1 MENFFESK
9 TESRNTN
16 STNLDTMTSLEI
28 VRLMNEEDKSVASC
42 VGKSLEDIARLIEET
57 SKALKNSGR
66 LIYIGAG
73 TSGRLGVLD
82 ASECPPTFSVGY
94 EKVLGLIAGG
104 NSAMFKAVE
113 NSEDSE
119 LDVVNDLKKIGL
131 NKNDI
136 LVGITASGRTPYV
149 ISGIKYA
156 KSLGVKTGSIACNKD
171 AKVSKVANFPIEVEV
186 GAEVLTGSTRLK
198 AGTVDYRVENPSDR
212 KLKKTGNNLKLE
224 LIENSDIVKYF
235 ASKKKNQ
242 KIIGFAAETDELI
255 KNAKAKLEKKKL
267 DYIIAND
274 LTKWGAGFNVDTNI
288 ASIISK
294 DNIED
299 LGIMPKDELANKIL
313 DLLR

>member
-16 STNLDTMTSLEI
+16 SANLDTMTSLEI
-28 VRLMNEEDKSVASC
+28 VRLMNEEDKSVADC
-42 VGKSLEDIARLIEET
+42 VENSLEDIARLIEET
-57 SKALKNSGR
+57 ARALNNSGR

-104 NSAMFKAVE
+104 NSAMFRAVE

-119 LDVVNDLKKIGL
+119 LDVVNDLKKIDL

-171 AKVSKVANFPIEVEV
+171 AKVSKVADFPIEVEV
-186 GAEVLTGSTRLK
+186 GAEILTGSTRLK
-198 AGTVDYRVENPSDR
+198 AGTATKMVLNMITTASMVLVGKTYKNYMVDLKASNN
-212 KLKKTGNNLKLE
+212 KLKLRAENIVIDVTGITRKEAEKALKSCDWDVKLSIYSILTGKDFE
-224 LIENSDIVKYF
+224 ESRKDLDNSD
-235 ASKKKNQ
+235 
-242 KIIGFAAETDELI
+242 GFLR
-255 KNAKAKLEKKKL
+255 KALEEVR
-267 DYIIAND
+267 N
-274 LTKWGAGFNVDTNI
+274 
-288 ASIISK
+288 
-294 DNIED
+294 
-299 LGIMPKDELANKIL
+299 
-313 DLLR
+313 

>member
-9 TESRNTN
+9 TESRNAN
-16 STNLDTMTSLEI
+16 SANLDTMTSLEI

-42 VGKSLEDIARLIEET
+42 VGNSLEDIARLIEET
-57 SKALKNSGR
+57 SKALKNAGR

-119 LDVVNDLKKIGL
+119 LDVVNDLKKIDL

-171 AKVSKVANFPIEVEV
+171 AKVSKVADFPIEVEV
-186 GAEVLTGSTRLK
+186 GAEILTGSTRLK
-198 AGTVDYRVENPSDR
+198 AGTATKMVLNMITTASMVLVGKTYKNYMVDLKASNN
-212 KLKKTGNNLKLE
+212 KLKLRAENIVIDVTGITRKEAEKALKSCDWDVKLSIYSILTGKDFE
-224 LIENSDIVKYF
+224 ESRKDLDNSD
-235 ASKKKNQ
+235 
-242 KIIGFAAETDELI
+242 GFLR
-255 KNAKAKLEKKKL
+255 KALEEVR
-267 DYIIAND
+267 N
-274 LTKWGAGFNVDTNI
+274 
-288 ASIISK
+288 
-294 DNIED
+294 
-299 LGIMPKDELANKIL
+299 
-313 DLLR
+313 

>member
-9 TESRNTN
+9 TESRNAN
-16 STNLDTMTSLEI
+16 SANLDTMTSLEI
-28 VRLMNEEDKSVASC
+28 VRLMNEEDKSVADC
-42 VGKSLEDIARLIEET
+42 VENSLEDIARLIEET
-57 SKALKNSGR
+57 ARVLKNSGR

-171 AKVSKVANFPIEVEV
+171 AKVSKVADFPIEVEV

-198 AGTVDYRVENPSDR
+198 AGTATKMVLNMITTASMVLVGKTYKNYMVDLKASNN
-212 KLKKTGNNLKLE
+212 KLKLRAENIVIDVTGITRKEAEKALKSCDWDVKLSIYSILTGKDFEESRKDLDKSDGFLRKALE
-224 LIENSDIVKYF
+224 EVRN
-235 ASKKKNQ
+235 
-242 KIIGFAAETDELI
+242 
-255 KNAKAKLEKKKL
+255 
-267 DYIIAND
+267 
-274 LTKWGAGFNVDTNI
+274 
-288 ASIISK
+288 
-294 DNIED
+294 
-299 LGIMPKDELANKIL
+299 
-313 DLLR
+313 